1 MVVIVSFNYVFVY
14 CTYFCFHW
22 HIYCGVV
29 NLKTLEKFPFSH
41 VLVLGL
47 ARSGTAAAKL
57 LLESEIK
64 VRVND
69 YSTNENDQIVSELK
83 EMGAEV
89 IVGSHPLS
97 VLDHI
102 ELIVKNP
109 GIPYDNIVIEEA
121 QKRNIPIITEI
132 ELAGQL
138 VSGQVIGI
146 TGSNGKTTTTTLV
159 TQMLA
164 QSNQPVKVAGNIGTV
179 ATEVVQE
186 MREDEKL
193 VLELSSFQLL
203 GVQTFKPN
211 IAVLLNVYEAHLDYH
226 KTIENYQQAK
236 FNLFMNQSEEDYL
249 IYNADDHTL
258 AEAIKRAKA
267 TLIPFSSTQK
277 LPNGAWFDEFALY
290 FKKEK
295 IINRNENVLVRK
307 NNSQIILAAISA
319 AKLSG
324 ATNEEIRDV
333 LTTFTGVKHRLQF
346 VKKIQDRLFYN
357 DSKATNILAT
367 QKALSAFNQPI
378 ILLAGG
384 LDRGNEFTD
393 LIPYLNHVKAMIVFG
408 QTAEKL
414 AQLGKNAGIEQVV
427 TVDDIEAAVQKSAII
442 SAAHD
447 VILLSPACASWDQYR
462 TFEERGDMFINAV
475 HKLA

>member
-1 MVVIVSFNYVFVY
+1 M
-14 CTYFCFHW
+14 
-22 HIYCGVV
+22 
-29 NLKTLEKFPFSH
+29 
-41 VLVLGL
+41 
-47 ARSGTAAAKL
+47 
-57 LLESEIK
+57 
-64 VRVND
+64 
-69 YSTNENDQIVSELK
+69 
-83 EMGAEV
+83 
-89 IVGSHPLS
+89 
-97 VLDHI
+97 
-102 ELIVKNP
+102 
-109 GIPYDNIVIEEA
+109 
-121 QKRNIPIITEI
+121 
-132 ELAGQL
+132 
-138 VSGQVIGI
+138 
-146 TGSNGKTTTTTLV
+146 
-159 TQMLA
+159 
-164 QSNQPVKVAGNIGTV
+164 
-179 ATEVVQE
+179 
-186 MREDEKL
+186 
-193 VLELSSFQLL
+193 
-203 GVQTFKPN
+203 
-211 IAVLLNVYEAHLDYH
+211 
-226 KTIENYQQAK
+226 
-236 FNLFMNQSEEDYL
+236 
-249 IYNADDHTL
+249 
-258 AEAIKRAKA
+258 
-267 TLIPFSSTQK
+267 
-277 LPNGAWFDEFALY
+277 
-290 FKKEK
+290 
-295 IINRNENVLVRK
+295 
-307 NNSQIILAAISA
+307 

-324 ATNEEIRDV
+324 ATNEGIRDV